1 VSYSPSDYWAELHR
15 RDDLSAVGQSG
26 LPAEI
31 NRWLYRILA
40 RNLRAF
46 LRRHGLLTPPPAAMF
61 DIGAGTGEWVP
72 FWRSLGVRT
81 IDGCDL
87 VADAVERLNARFGDS
102 GRFVQATLGDP
113 AGTNLPTDRKYPL
126 VTILNVLLHVTDDD
140 RFNEALRQVAAL
152 VEPGGSLLMVEPILA
167 DDRFARPYDPKM
179 ASRARPL
186 AAYATLLEAAG
197 LRLVDVRAATV
208 LANNP
213 IEAGSPRSFGRY
225 QRVWRSVARRTKR
238 NPASARW
245 IGPVLAA
252 ADRVAM
258 LSRAAPTSKVA
269 LFRRPA

>member
-1 VSYSPSDYWAELHR
+1 MSYSPTDYWAELHR
-15 RDDLSAVGQSG
+15 RDDLSAGGQSG
-26 LPAEI
+26 LPTEI

-46 LRRHGLLTPPPAAMF
+46 LRRHDLLRPPPAAMF
-61 DIGAGTGEWVP
+61 DVGAGTGEWVP
-72 FWRSLGVRT
+72 FWRSLGVAT

-87 VADAVERLNARFGDS
+87 VPDAVERLNERFGDS

-113 AGTNLPTDRKYPL
+113 AGTDLPTDRRYPL
-126 VTILNVLLHVTDDD
+126 VTILNVLLHVTDDHS
-140 RFNEALRQVAAL
+140 FAEALRQVAAL
-152 VEPGGSLLMVEPILA
+152 VEPGGALLMVEPILA
-167 DDRFARPYDPKM
+167 DARFARPYDPKM

-186 AAYATLLEAAG
+186 ADYATPLQNAG
-197 LRLVDVRAATV
+197 LRLVEVCAATV

-213 IEAGSPRSFGRY
+213 IEAGSPKAFARY

-245 IGPVLAA
+245 IGPVLSV

-258 LSRAAPTSKVA
+258 LGRAAPTSKIA
-269 LFRRPA
+269 LFHRPA

>member
-1 VSYSPSDYWAELHR
+1 MSYSPTDYWAELHR

-26 LPAEI
+26 LPTEI
-31 NRWLYRILA
+31 NRWLYRILG

-46 LRRHGLLTPPPAAMF
+46 LGRNGLLAPPPAAIF

-72 FWRSLGVRT
+72 FWRNLGVAT

-87 VADAVERLNARFGDS
+87 VPEAVDRLNARFGAT

-113 AGTNLPTDRKYPL
+113 AGTNLPTDRRYPL
-126 VTILNVLLHVTDDD
+126 VTILNVLLHVTDDE
-140 RFNEALRQVAAL
+140 RFAEALRQVAAL
-152 VEPGGSLLMVEPILA
+152 VEPGGALLMVEPILS
-167 DDRFARPYDPKM
+167 DERFARPFDPKM
-179 ASRARPL
+179 ASRARPI
-186 AAYATLLEAAG
+186 ATYASPLEAAG
-197 LRLVDVRAATV
+197 LRLVDLRPATV

-213 IEAGSPRSFGRY
+213 IEAGSPQAFGRY

-238 NPASARW
+238 NPAAARW
-245 IGPVLAA
+245 IGPLLSV

-258 LSRAAPTSKVA
+258 RTGAAPTSKIA